1 MYQGVL
7 IGHPLME
14 RCSKFLSR
22 HKPLTHKQW
31 LSRMGE
37 VPEVNLALDFYNT
50 GPAIDV
56 LESKMANLLG
66 KEKAL
71 FVHKGMVGQN
81 SALMEYA
88 KRSGSDKIAVH
99 PESHIEVDESLA
111 YQELMGLNAIYFG
124 KKGSAIGADDIA
136 KLPTS
141 IAAACVELPTRRAG
155 FKLPEW
161 QTLQALKDFSV
172 THNIPIHFDGAR
184 LFESADYWQK
194 SPAEVAALSDSVYV
208 SLYKMLG
215 AAAGG
220 IIAGSEEFIE
230 SLKPWRSRFG
240 GDMFTAFP
248 YVLSA
253 LWGLEHYLPR
263 ISEFNQR
270 AQSLSQLIAQNIGSE
285 ALPNPVQSCGFIVEL
300 PIDVVT
306 LEQRALAL
314 AENERVWLFDRLYDA
329 GEDKSR
335 FEIQVGD
342 ALDDWS
348 DTEVVAKLV
357 QLLD

>member
-1 MYQGVL
+1 
-7 IGHPLME
+7 
-14 RCSKFLSR
+14 
-22 HKPLTHKQW
+22 
-31 LSRMGE
+31 MGE
-37 VPEVNLALDFYNT
+37 VPEANLALDFYNT

-71 FVHKGMVGQN
+71 FVQKGMVGQN

-88 KRSGSDKIAVH
+88 KRSGSDKIAIH
-99 PESHIEVDESLA
+99 PESLA
-111 YQELMGLNAIYFG
+111 YQELMGLNAIHLG
-124 KKGSAIGADDIA
+124 KKGSAIEAADIA

-141 IAAACVELPTRRAG
+141 IAAVCVELPTRRAG

-263 ISEFNQR
+263 ISEFNPR
-270 AQSLSQLIAQNIGSE
+270 AQSLSQLIAQNIGAE
-285 ALPNPVQSCGFIVEL
+285 ALPDPVQTCGFIVEL
-300 PIDVVT
+300 QIDMVT

-314 AENERVWLFDRLYDA
+314 AENERIWLFDRLYDA

-335 FEIQVGD
+335 FEVQVGD
-342 ALDDWS
+342 ALDHWS
-348 DTEVVAKLV
+348 DTEVVAKLM